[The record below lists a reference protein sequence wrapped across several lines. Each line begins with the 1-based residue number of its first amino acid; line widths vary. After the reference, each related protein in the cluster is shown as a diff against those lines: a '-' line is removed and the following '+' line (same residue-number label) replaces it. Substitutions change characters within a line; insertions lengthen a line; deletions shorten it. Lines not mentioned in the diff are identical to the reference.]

1 MPRPVL
7 PSPTATHTVK
17 RTFLWIL
24 LAFTVAGAVAAAAL
38 AYAISRAG
46 YWLEAAG
53 HPPAR
58 TDAIII
64 LGGNDGDRTLRA
76 LELYRGGYAAKIV
89 LTGLEHGT
97 LAPPPHVAW
106 RSDYLVAQ
114 GVPRSALRFEGDSR
128 NSYDEATNVLALM
141 RKQGWHNVI
150 AISDPPH
157 MRRLAWTWE
166 RVFKGS
172 GRQYILV
179 ATAADWWSPGNWWRD
194 EHSGSFVIS
203 EYIKLAYYMVKR

>member
-1 MPRPVL
+1 M
-7 PSPTATHTVK
+7 ATHSIK
-17 RTFLWIL
+17 HTFLWIL
-24 LAFTVAGAVAAAAL
+24 LAFIVVGAVAATAL

-53 HPPAR
+53 GPPVRA
-58 TDAIII
+58 DAIII

-76 LELYRGGYAAKIV
+76 LALYREGYATKIV

-97 LAPPPHVAW
+97 VAPPPHV
-106 RSDYLVAQ
+106 
-114 GVPRSALRFEGDSR
+114 ALRFEGDSR
-128 NSYDEATNVLALM
+128 NSYEEATNVLALM
-141 RKQGWHNVI
+141 RKAGWRNVI

-157 MRRLAWTWE
+157 MRRLAWTLE
-166 RVFKGS
+166 RVFKDS
-172 GRQYILV
+172 GRQFILV
-179 ATAADWWSPGNWWRD
+179 ASSAEWWSPGNWWRD